1 MGDPKAAAYHSWLQ
15 GERMELFAR
24 RQTEERHARL
34 DDWPAPRERAV
45 CARSYRN
52 GWNQMWACQRGTY
65 EDTTAIPAMRYTDVK
80 PPAWRHVGPTGTL
93 QIFSFKVAAIAEE
106 LRWPLDVYGLI
117 AIRDHL
123 DRNRNIIFAR
133 ARDKCQTISLE
144 NPYLTLTGPTRAV
157 VLSVVSNSVRF
168 EVVLKVKSGIYES
181 EDKDLSFLAAKYK
194 TSAWNHSCLINLVA
208 TSKLSKLEWTFV
220 RLAKSVE
227 ATINIQVIHGSWPDG
242 CRGIFSASTRSLDGM
257 KVLLLSL
264 EDDKLPVTTD
274 SMVNLTRHVAC
285 VEIKGELKISVAT
298 DYSDGKQF
306 TTHNETV
313 FAPRE
318 AGRSCGILKVHSCVM
333 KVIVAWSL
341 VCSSR

>member
-1 MGDPKAAAYHSWLQ
+1 MQ
-15 GERMELFAR
+15 
-24 RQTEERHARL
+24 
-34 DDWPAPRERAV
+34 
-45 CARSYRN
+45 
-52 GWNQMWACQRGTY
+52 
-65 EDTTAIPAMRYTDVK
+65 
-80 PPAWRHVGPTGTL
+80 
-93 QIFSFKVAAIAEE
+93 
-106 LRWPLDVYGLI
+106 
-117 AIRDHL
+117 
-123 DRNRNIIFAR
+123 
-133 ARDKCQTISLE
+133 

-157 VLSVVSNSVRF
+157 VLSDVSNSVRF

-194 TSAWNHSCLINLVA
+194 TSAWNHSCVINLVA

-274 SMVNLTRHVAC
+274 GMVNLARHVAC
-285 VEIKGELKISVAT
+285 VEIKGELKISVAAE
-298 DYSDGKQF
+298 YSGKQF

-313 FAPRE
+313 FSPRE
-318 AGRSCGILKVHSCVM
+318 AGRSSGILKVHSCVM

>member
-1 MGDPKAAAYHSWLQ
+1 MGDPEAAAYQSWLQ
-15 GERMELFAR
+15 SEGMELFAR

-34 DDWPAPRERAV
+34 DDWSSTDERAV
-45 CARSYRN
+45 CAP
-52 GWNQMWACQRGTY
+52 
-65 EDTTAIPAMRYTDVK
+65 AIPAMRYTDVK
-80 PPAWRHVGPTGTL
+80 PPAWRHAGPTGTL

-106 LRWPLDVYGLI
+106 LQWPLD
-117 AIRDHL
+117 
-123 DRNRNIIFAR
+123 
-133 ARDKCQTISLE
+133 

-157 VLSVVSNSVRF
+157 VLSDVLNSVRF

-181 EDKDLSFLAAKYK
+181 EDKDLSFLAAKCK
-194 TSAWNHSCLINLVA
+194 TSAWNHSCVINLVA

-227 ATINIQVIHGSWPDG
+227 ATINIQVIHGSWPNG

-274 SMVNLTRHVAC
+274 RGQN
-285 VEIKGELKISVAT
+285 ISVAT
-298 DYSDGKQF
+298 EYSDGKQF
-306 TTHNETV
+306 KTHNEMV
-313 FAPRE
+313 FAPRI